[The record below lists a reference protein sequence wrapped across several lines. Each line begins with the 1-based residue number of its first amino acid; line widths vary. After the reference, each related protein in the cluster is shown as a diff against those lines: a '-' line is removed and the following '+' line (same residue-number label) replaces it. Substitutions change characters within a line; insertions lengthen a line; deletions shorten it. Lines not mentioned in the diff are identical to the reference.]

1 MNRPAPLRNKLRRPS
16 MPAIPP
22 APTGSRARFCEA
34 IVRDALTHGKR
45 IVLYDG
51 ICLVCSWTINFI
63 TDHDKSNFFTFAP
76 LQSELGAHIIARK
89 DIPVMDSV
97 LLIEPSA
104 AAAHS
109 SAVADAT
116 SSTRNSTSHTSALDE
131 SRWHCRSTAML
142 RIVAA
147 LHPRFLFGVLWLLL
161 LLPAVLRDG
170 AYKLFAAWRYRL
182 FGTVD
187 DEEDGEEDGTS
198 CRPVTRHTRWRF
210 LEYQLRD
217 LTKQA
222 AVEQKK
228 AAAAAAAAAA
238 EAAAAEMEAPPKAVP
253 TPMPSPDSACVFAA
267 AATVSASSL
276 AFAAAASAAAAS
288 EEGDGDGGLSAAIRA
303 QTDREM
309 LALHGHM
316 HVLARASSEEERQ
329 SAMAAVEQEERHDK
343 EETAA
348 LAEAEARRA
357 LAAAKDSVAATAA
370 ASSSSRPRQRKQHAA
385 N

>member
-1 MNRPAPLRNKLRRPS
+1 

-51 ICLVCSWTINFI
+51 ICLVCSWVINFI
-63 TDHDKSNFFTFAP
+63 TDHDKSNLFTFAP

-89 DIPVMDSV
+89 GIPVMDSM

-104 AAAHS
+104 AVAYS
-109 SAVADAT
+109 SAADAT
-116 SSTRNSTSHTSALDE
+116 SATRNSTSHTSALDE
-131 SRWHCRSTAML
+131 SRWYCRSTAML
-142 RIVAA
+142 RILAA

-187 DEEDGEEDGTS
+187 EEEDGEEDGTS

-228 AAAAAAAAAA
+228 AAAAKAAEAAA
-238 EAAAAEMEAPPKAVP
+238 AAAAEMEAPPKAAP

-288 EEGDGDGGLSAAIRA
+288 EEGDGGLSAAIRA

-357 LAAAKDSVAATAA
+357 LAVAKDAAAAA
-370 ASSSSRPRQRKQHAA
+370 ASSGPRQRKQHAA